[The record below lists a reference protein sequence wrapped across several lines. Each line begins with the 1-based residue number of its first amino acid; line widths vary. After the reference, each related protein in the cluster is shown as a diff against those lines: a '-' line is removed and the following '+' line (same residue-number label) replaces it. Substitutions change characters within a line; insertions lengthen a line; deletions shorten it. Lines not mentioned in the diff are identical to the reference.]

1 MHRLI
6 LDAVS
11 FVFVT
16 SLLLVLQLQKCVD
29 IKSLVINECEGLS
42 ILTTRSSCV
51 LYSWIKLAKSVV
63 HILRY
68 FFRNHI

>member
-42 ILTTRSSCV
+42 ILTT
-51 LYSWIKLAKSVV
+51 
-63 HILRY
+63 
-68 FFRNHI
+68 